1 MQDIK
6 GCNTCPRRCNADRSH
21 ASSEYCRQSNT
32 IRIARVAPH
41 YWEEPF
47 LSGQKGSGTIFF
59 CGCNLR
65 CCYCQNSILLQENI
79 GRAVTAEECKAM
91 ILYLQREGVHNI
103 NLVTA
108 THFTEQLVPI
118 LQELRSGTLQ
128 IPVVWNSSGYE
139 SIETLRLLEG
149 LVDIYL
155 PDYKYSSATLADSYS
170 NAPDYPTVAL
180 AAIEEMLRQV
190 GTPQLNAQGLMTAGV
205 HVRHL
210 VLPHHAKESR
220 QALYRLRQQFGD
232 RIGLSIMSQYTPMP
246 AMATH
251 PLLARKITEKEYETV
266 IRYSLQI
273 GWQNALTQE
282 GEAASE
288 SFIPDFSLTDEFI
301 EMIQKQSQK
310 TLEFSE

>member
-1 MQDIK
+1 MQDTK
-6 GCNTCPRRCNADRSH
+6 GCNACPRCCNADRAH
-21 ASSEYCRQSNT
+21 ASLGYCGQTDT

-47 LSGQKGSGTIFF
+47 LSGQKGSGTVFF

-65 CCYCQNSILLQENI
+65 CCYCQNGVLLQENT
-79 GRAVTAEECKAM
+79 GRAVTPEECKAM

-108 THFTEQLVPI
+108 TQFTQQLVPI
-118 LQELRSGTLQ
+118 LRELRGGALQ

-139 SIETLRLLEG
+139 SVETLRLLEG

-155 PDYKYSSATLADSYS
+155 PDYKYCSTELSQMYS

-180 AAIEEMLRQV
+180 AAIDEMLRQV
-190 GTPQLNAQGLMTAGV
+190 GSPQFDAKGMMTRGV
-205 HVRHL
+205 QVRHL
-210 VLPHHAKESR
+210 VLPHHGKESR
-220 QALYRLRQQFGD
+220 QALYRLRQHFGD

-246 AMATH
+246 AMAGH
-251 PLLARKITEKEYETV
+251 PLLSRKITAKEYETV
-266 IRYSLQI
+266 TRYALQI

-288 SFIPDFSLTDEFI
+288 SFIPDFTLTDEFM
-301 EMIQKQSQK
+301 EMI
-310 TLEFSE
+310 

>member
-1 MQDIK
+1 MHDNQ
-6 GCNTCPRRCNADRSH
+6 GCNACPRRCSADRSKSNH
-21 ASSEYCRQSNT
+21 GYCGQSDA

-47 LSGQKGSGTIFF
+47 LSGEKGSGTIFF

-65 CCYCQNSILLQENI
+65 CCYCQNSVLLEDDT
-79 GRAVTAEECKAM
+79 GRAVSPDECMAM
-91 ILYLQREGVHNI
+91 MLYLQKEGVHNI

-118 LQELRSGTLQ
+118 LRELRGGALQ
-128 IPVVWNSSGYE
+128 IPIVWNSSGYE
-139 SIETLRLLEG
+139 SVETLQLLEG

-155 PDYKYSSATLADSYS
+155 PDYKYSSTELAKAYS
-170 NAPDYPTVAL
+170 NAADYPETAL
-180 AAIEEMLRQV
+180 AAIDEMLRQV
-190 GTPQLNAQGLMTAGV
+190 GSPQFDAHGMMTKGV
-205 HVRHL
+205 QVRHL

-220 QALYRLRQQFGD
+220 QALYRLRQTFGD

-246 AMATH
+246 AMAEH
-251 PLLARKITEKEYETV
+251 PLLSRKITAKEYETV
-266 IRYSLQI
+266 TRYALQI

-288 SFIPDFSLTDEFI
+288 SFIPDFTLTDQFMKI
-301 EMIQKQSQK
+301 
-310 TLEFSE
+310 TLK

>member
-1 MQDIK
+1 
-6 GCNTCPRRCNADRSH
+6 
-21 ASSEYCRQSNT
+21 
-32 IRIARVAPH
+32 
-41 YWEEPF
+41 
-47 LSGQKGSGTIFF
+47 
-59 CGCNLR
+59 
-65 CCYCQNSILLQENI
+65 
-79 GRAVTAEECKAM
+79 M

-246 AMATH
+246 AMTTH

>member
-1 MQDIK
+1 
-6 GCNTCPRRCNADRSH
+6 
-21 ASSEYCRQSNT
+21 
-32 IRIARVAPH
+32 
-41 YWEEPF
+41 
-47 LSGQKGSGTIFF
+47 
-59 CGCNLR
+59 
-65 CCYCQNSILLQENI
+65 
-79 GRAVTAEECKAM
+79 M

>member
-1 MQDIK
+1 
-6 GCNTCPRRCNADRSH
+6 
-21 ASSEYCRQSNT
+21 
-32 IRIARVAPH
+32 
-41 YWEEPF
+41 
-47 LSGQKGSGTIFF
+47 
-59 CGCNLR
+59 
-65 CCYCQNSILLQENI
+65 
-79 GRAVTAEECKAM
+79 M

-170 NAPDYPTVAL
+170 NVPDYPTVAL

-310 TLEFSE
+310 TLEF

>member
-1 MQDIK
+1 MQKFK
-6 GCNTCPRRCNADRSH
+6 GCNVCPRHCGIDRSNTNRG
-21 ASSEYCRQSNT
+21 YCGQTDT

-47 LSGQKGSGTIFF
+47 LSGEKGSGTIFF

-65 CCYCQNSILLQENI
+65 CCYCQNNILLEDNT
-79 GRAVTAEECKAM
+79 GRAVTADDCKAM
-91 ILYLQREGVHNI
+91 MLYLQKEGVHNI

-108 THFTEQLVPI
+108 TQFTEQLVPI
-118 LQELRSGTLQ
+118 LGELRDGALQ

-139 SIETLRLLEG
+139 SVETLRLLEG

-155 PDYKYSSATLADSYS
+155 PDYKYSCAELAKAYS
-170 NAPDYPTVAL
+170 NAPDYPEIAL
-180 AAIEEMLRQV
+180 AAIGEMLRQV
-190 GTPQLNAQGLMTAGV
+190 GTPQFDAHGMMTKGIQ
-205 HVRHL
+205 VRHL

-220 QALYRLRQQFGD
+220 QALYRLRQAFGD

-246 AMATH
+246 AVAEH
-251 PLLARKITEKEYETV
+251 PLLSRKITQKEYDTV
-266 IRYSLQI
+266 TRYALQI

-288 SFIPDFSLTDEFI
+288 SFIPEFSLTDDFMK
-301 EMIQKQSQK
+301 MIRK
-310 TLEFSE
+310 

>member
-1 MQDIK
+1 
-6 GCNTCPRRCNADRSH
+6 
-21 ASSEYCRQSNT
+21 
-32 IRIARVAPH
+32 
-41 YWEEPF
+41 
-47 LSGQKGSGTIFF
+47 
-59 CGCNLR
+59 
-65 CCYCQNSILLQENI
+65 
-79 GRAVTAEECKAM
+79 M

-118 LQELRSGTLQ
+118 LQELRSGALQ

-220 QALYRLRQQFGD
+220 QALYRLRQRFGD

-251 PLLARKITEKEYETV
+251 PLLARKITEKEYESV

-310 TLEFSE
+310 ALEFSE

>member
-1 MQDIK
+1 
-6 GCNTCPRRCNADRSH
+6 
-21 ASSEYCRQSNT
+21 
-32 IRIARVAPH
+32 
-41 YWEEPF
+41 
-47 LSGQKGSGTIFF
+47 
-59 CGCNLR
+59 
-65 CCYCQNSILLQENI
+65 
-79 GRAVTAEECKAM
+79 M

-118 LQELRSGTLQ
+118 LQELRSGALQ

-155 PDYKYSSATLADSYS
+155 PDYKYSSATLANSYS

-273 GWQNALTQE
+273 GWQNVLTQE

-310 TLEFSE
+310 TLEISE

>member
-1 MQDIK
+1 MQNIK
-6 GCNTCPRRCNADRSH
+6 RCNICPRRCNADRVHTSVG
-21 ASSEYCRQSNT
+21 YCGQSNT
-32 IRIARVAPH
+32 IHIARVAPH

-65 CCYCQNSILLQENI
+65 CCYCQNSVLLQENI
-79 GRAVTAEECKAM
+79 GRAVTPEECKAM
-91 ILYLQREGVHNI
+91 MLYLQREGVHNI

-108 THFTEQLVPI
+108 THFTEQLVPV
-118 LQELRSGTLQ
+118 LRELRCGALQ
-128 IPVVWNSSGYE
+128 IPIVWNSSGYE

-155 PDYKYSSATLADSYS
+155 PDYKYSSSALADAYS
-170 NAPDYPTVAL
+170 HAADYPTVAL
-180 AAIEEMLRQV
+180 NAIEEMLRQV
-190 GTPQLNAQGLMTAGV
+190 GSPQFNAQGIMTAGV

-220 QALYRLRQQFGD
+220 QALYLLRQQFGD
-232 RIGLSIMSQYTPMP
+232 RIGLSIMNQYTPMP
-246 AMATH
+246 TMAAH
-251 PLLARKITEKEYETV
+251 PLLSRKITEKEYETV

-273 GWQNALTQE
+273 GWQNALIQE

-288 SFIPDFSLTDEFI
+288 SFIPDFSLTDEFM
-301 EMIQKQSQK
+301 EMIGK
-310 TLEFSE
+310 

>member
-6 GCNTCPRRCNADRSH
+6 RCNICPRRCNADRVHTSVG
-21 ASSEYCRQSNT
+21 YCGQSNT
-32 IRIARVAPH
+32 IHIARVAPH

-65 CCYCQNSILLQENI
+65 CCYCQNSVLLQENI
-79 GRAVTAEECKAM
+79 GRAVTPEECKAM
-91 ILYLQREGVHNI
+91 MLYLQREGVHNI

-108 THFTEQLVPI
+108 THFTEQLVPV
-118 LQELRSGTLQ
+118 LRELRGGALQ
-128 IPVVWNSSGYE
+128 IPIVWNSSGYE

-155 PDYKYSSATLADSYS
+155 PDYKYSSSALADAYS
-170 NAPDYPTVAL
+170 HAADYPTVAL
-180 AAIEEMLRQV
+180 NAIEEMLRQV
-190 GTPQLNAQGLMTAGV
+190 GSPQFNAQGIMTAGV

-220 QALYRLRQQFGD
+220 QALYHLRQQFGD
-232 RIGLSIMSQYTPMP
+232 RIGLSIMNQYTPMP
-246 AMATH
+246 AMAAH
-251 PLLARKITEKEYETV
+251 PLLSCKITEKEYETV

-273 GWQNALTQE
+273 GWQNALIQE

-288 SFIPDFSLTDEFI
+288 SFIPDFSLTDEFM
-301 EMIQKQSQK
+301 EMIGK
-310 TLEFSE
+310 